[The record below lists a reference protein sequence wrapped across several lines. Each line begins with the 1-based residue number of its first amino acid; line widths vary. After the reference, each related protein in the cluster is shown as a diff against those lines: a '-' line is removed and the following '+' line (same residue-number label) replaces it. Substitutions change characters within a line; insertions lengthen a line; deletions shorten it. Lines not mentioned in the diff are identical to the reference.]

1 MRGAAA
7 AAAASAELGFDGLA
21 AVAGPLLTTGV
32 GLLAVLAG
40 KLVKRRKFRSEGIL
54 VMIRIRN
61 EVW

>member
-1 MRGAAA
+1 M
-7 AAAASAELGFDGLA
+7 A